1 MDTGNN
7 TRTCPVKLNKFC
19 LIGLGS
25 RGNKQLAKITDEA
38 QESDCLNPS
47 SHDDLGD
54 NSGKDPGF
62 HGHWS
67 EVRARRSSIGNA
79 FSYED

>member
-1 MDTGNN
+1 
-7 TRTCPVKLNKFC
+7 

-25 RGNKQLAKITDEA
+25 RRNKQLAKITDEA
-38 QESDCLNPS
+38 QESNHLNSS

-54 NSGKDPGF
+54 DSGKDPSC

-67 EVRARRSSIGNA
+67 EEPEELAL
-79 FSYED
+79 EMP